1 MLRYKAARNC
11 EFKPWLTAKPGKT
24 GSGRFNQIDN
34 SWYLSKAVCALS
46 GNAYKLYHSMAIES
60 GGKPFVEF
68 SHKTAAK
75 YGIAK
80 NTFDRARDELVK
92 SGFIEMRPDENMYRY
107 RSNIYRFIEAWKM
120 DGDQISIPQ
129 NGDT

>member
-1 MLRYKAARNC
+1 MPRYKTARKC
-11 EFKPWLTAKPGKT
+11 EFKPWLTGKKGKE

-34 SWYLSKAVCALS
+34 SWYLNKAVCDLS
-46 GNAYKLYHSMAIES
+46 GNAYKLYQSMAIES

-80 NTFDRARDELVK
+80 NTFDRARDELIK
-92 SGFIEMRPDENMYRY
+92 EGFIEFRAEENLYRY
-107 RSNIYRFIEAWKM
+107 RSNIYRFSETWK
-120 DGDQISIPQ
+120 QNSVPQ
-129 NGDT
+129 NGNT